1 MATRDGHPERDAA
14 PRHYVAAVR
23 GELILR
29 RSEGEADAPPPGWPR
44 LRVPRDE
51 DKDPFPIVAAFLRP

>member
-1 MATRDGHPERDAA
+1 MATRDGRPQRDAA
-14 PRHYVAAVR
+14 PRHYVAVVR

-29 RSEGEADAPPPGWPR
+29 RSEGEADAALPGWPG

-51 DKDPFPIVAAFLRP
+51 DKDPFPIVAAFLKP